1 MILAFTPN
9 PAMDETYTAPGAAI
23 DSSHRVTLR
32 HRQAGGKGL
41 NVARVLHSQGFAV
54 QALFP
59 SGGNSGAEFTDE
71 LQSAQV
77 PFTAIPVAAA
87 TRRSMSFYDPEAN
100 TTSIFNEAGYPLSV
114 EDWQRV
120 GSAFAEALES
130 AQSVAI
136 CGSWPAETDQ
146 ELIRGFITQ
155 ATQKELYTLV
165 DTSGPLL
172 LEAAAGGAVLKPNEH
187 EILAATGADSLL
199 DAATDL
205 LRRGA
210 AEVYLSAGERGLYHF
225 TSETP
230 LVAHARLGRALTG
243 NPTGAGDSAVAA
255 ILASH
260 ALNSTREQT
269 LRRAV
274 SWSASTVLMP
284 TAGVLSPEHEALNNE
299 VLYRILPEGEDI

>member
-9 PAMDETYTAPGAAI
+9 PAVDETYTAPGAAI

-54 QALFP
+54 RALFP
-59 SGGNSGAEFTDE
+59 SGGSSGADFIAE
-71 LQSAQV
+71 LQLAQI
-77 PFTAIPVAAA
+77 PFTAVPVAPA

-100 TTSIFNEAGYPLSV
+100 TTSIFNEAGYPLGA
-114 EDWQRV
+114 EDWMRV
-120 GSAFAEALES
+120 GAAFAEGVET
-130 AQSVAI
+130 AQAVAI

-146 ELIRGFITQ
+146 ELIRGFIAR
-155 ATQKELYTLV
+155 ATQKDLFTLV

-172 LEAAAGGAVLKPNEH
+172 LEAAASGAVLKPNEH
-187 EILAATGADSLL
+187 EILAATGAASLL
-199 DAATDL
+199 EAANDL

-210 AEVYLSAGERGLYHF
+210 SEVYLSAGERGLYHF

-230 LVAHARLGRALTG
+230 LVAHARLGRVLVG

-260 ALNSTREQT
+260 SLSSTREQT

-284 TAGVLSPEHEALNNE
+284 TAGVLSPEQEALNNE
-299 VLYRILPEGEDI
+299 VHYRILPEGEEI